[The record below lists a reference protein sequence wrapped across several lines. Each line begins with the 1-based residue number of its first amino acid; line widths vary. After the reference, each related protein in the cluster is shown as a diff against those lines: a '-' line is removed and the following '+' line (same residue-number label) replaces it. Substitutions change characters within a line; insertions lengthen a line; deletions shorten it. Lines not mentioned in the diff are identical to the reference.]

1 MDETELPC
9 PFCKASNT
17 RPIIDADGAWSARCE
32 ECGARGPIAADA
44 RAALSHW
51 ERVTGEKALLRM
63 VIDESPDLILLKDGD
78 GRFMLCNAA
87 LAHLYGTTPEQL
99 VGNDDAAL
107 PGNTGR
113 IGLGLESVRAVT
125 YGDSVQIVEESA
137 LHAETGELRH
147 FHSIR
152 KPVLGLADEPCM
164 LVIAHDIT
172 ALKRAHRAIEER
184 ERSYAHAMEAA
195 GEGIWNWDIE
205 AGTLTHNRRWC
216 ELLGH
221 APDTFVHPIAAFSD
235 SLHPDDRDEVL
246 TRLDEALAGTG
257 SYEHEHRLRRPDGSM
272 VWVLDRGR
280 VVERAP
286 DGRPL
291 HMAGTITDISARKHN
306 EFVLSL
312 ATDALANANAKL
324 ERKVAERTADLAR
337 ANEELARL
345 ARRDALTGLPN
356 RLAVE
361 ERLHEE
367 TLRRPAR
374 RSSASAVLMIDIDFF
389 KPIND
394 THGHATGDEV
404 LAQVAR
410 LLAATVRES
419 DFVGRYGGEEFLV
432 LLPETTLEGARTVA
446 EKLRD
451 IVERTPHPAAGRMTI
466 SIGLAMAEKINGE
479 LAAVMAQADAALYEA
494 KRTGRNRVVVAS
506 QSGTA

>member
-9 PFCKASNT
+9 PFCNANRT
-17 RPIIDADGAWSARCE
+17 RPVVHADGAWSACCAR
-32 ECGARGPIAADA
+32 CGARGPIADDA
-44 RAALSHW
+44 RAALSRW
-51 ERVTGEKALLRM
+51 KRMIRDGALLRT

-78 GRFMLCNAA
+78 GRFLLGNAA
-87 LAHLYGTTPEQL
+87 LARLYGTTPEQL
-99 VGNDDAAL
+99 VGKDEADLNPDAGQA
-107 PGNTGR
+107 GFD
-113 IGLGLESVRAVT
+113 LESVHALTR
-125 YGDSVQIVEESA
+125 GDRTQIVEESA
-137 LHAETGELRH
+137 THAETGELRH

-152 KPVLGLADEPCM
+152 KPLRGPAGEPCV

-172 ALKRAHRAIEER
+172 ELKRAHRATEER
-184 ERSYAHAMEAA
+184 ERSYAYAMDAA
-195 GEGIWNWDIE
+195 GEGIWDWDIE

-221 APDTFVHPIAAFSD
+221 APDTLVHPISAFAAR
-235 SLHPDDRDEVL
+235 LHPDDRSEVL
-246 TRLDEALAGTG
+246 ARLDEALAGAG
-257 SYEHEHRLRRPDGSM
+257 SYEHEHRLRRPDGSV

-291 HMAGTITDISARKHN
+291 HMAGTLTDISARKHN

-324 ERKVAERTADLAR
+324 EHKVAERTADLAR

-361 ERLHEE
+361 ERLREE
-367 TLRRPAR
+367 SLRRSAR
-374 RSSASAVLMIDIDFF
+374 RGSACAVLMIDIDFF

-404 LAQVAR
+404 LAQVSR

-419 DFVGRYGGEEFLV
+419 DFVARYGGEEFLV
-432 LLPETTLEGARTVA
+432 LLPETTLTGARTVA

-451 IVERTPHPAAGRMTI
+451 VVEASPHPVAGGMTV
-466 SIGLAMAEKINGE
+466 SIGLAMAEQVTGD

-494 KRTGRNRVVVAS
+494 KRTGRNRVVVAKPS
-506 QSGTA
+506 STG